1 MLGQRK
7 KEAPMRLR
15 ALMLMVVTLMSGVAF
30 AAPAAAQIEVDIN
43 SGAVKPLPIAVP
55 AFSGATRGAEI
66 AQVITGNL
74 ERSGLFQPLNV
85 SGVADK
91 LTDVN
96 VQPRFPDWQA
106 TGAQALINGQVTV
119 GPDGGLRVDFRL
131 WDVFSQQQ
139 LLGLQFSSTPDNW
152 RRVAHKISDAVYE
165 RLTGEKGYFDTRVAF
180 VAESGPKLNRVKR
193 LAIMDQDG
201 ANPQYLTDGSY
212 IVMTPRFSST
222 SQELTYMALRPT
234 GSSIYLLN
242 LETSR
247 QETIGK
253 FPGMVFA
260 PRFSPDGGK
269 VAFSVEKAGNSDIY
283 MMDLRSRSS
292 TRITTDPAIDTSP
305 SFSPD
310 GTKIA
315 FNSDRGGQAQLYVMN
330 TDGSGV
336 RRISYGGGRYTTP
349 VWSPRGDF
357 IAFTKQTGG
366 EFHIGVMRPDGSDER
381 LLTTSYLDE
390 GPTWAP
396 NGRVLMFFREGS
408 SGNPRLWTVDIT
420 GRILRP
426 AAYQGSGSDP
436 AWSPLLN

>member
-1 MLGQRK
+1 MMTPKGNV
-7 KEAPMRLR
+7 MRLK
-15 ALMLMVVTLMSGVAF
+15 ALLMMVA
-30 AAPAAAQIEVDIN
+30 ALLAGAMVSPAAAQIEVDIN
-43 SGAVKPLPIAVP
+43 AGAVKPLPIAVP
-55 AFSGATRGAEI
+55 AFSGSGRGAEI

-85 SGVADK
+85 SAVPDK
-91 LTDVN
+91 LPDVN

-180 VAESGPKLNRVKR
+180 VAESGPKMARIKR

-201 ANPQYLTDGSY
+201 ANPQFLTDGSY
-212 IVMTPRFSST
+212 IVMTPRFSAT

-247 QETIGK
+247 QETVGK

-260 PRFSPDGGK
+260 PRFSPDGSK
-269 VAFSVEKAGNSDIY
+269 VAFSVEKGGNSDVY
-283 MMDLRSRSS
+283 VLDLRSRQS
-292 TRITTDPAIDTSP
+292 TRITTDPSIDTSP

-310 GTKIA
+310 GSKIV

-330 TDGSGV
+330 ADGSGV

-357 IAFTKQTGG
+357 IAFTKQLSGQ
-366 EFHIGVMRPDGSDER
+366 FHIGVMRTDGSDER

-396 NGRVLMFFREGS
+396 NGRVLMYFRES
-408 SGNPRLWTVDIT
+408 QSGTPRLWTVDIT

-426 AAYQGSGSDP
+426 AAYQGQASDP
-436 AWSPLLN
+436 AWSPLLD

>member
-1 MLGQRK
+1 MISSKGN
-7 KEAPMRLR
+7 AMRLK
-15 ALMLMVVTLMSGVAF
+15 ALLLMV
-30 AAPAAAQIEVDIN
+30 AALLGSAMALPAAAQQGPIEVDIN
-43 SGAVKPLPIAVP
+43 SGVVKPLPIAVP
-55 AFSGATRGAEI
+55 AFSGTPRGAEI

-85 SGVADK
+85 SGVPDK
-91 LTDVN
+91 LNDVN

-180 VAESGPKLNRVKR
+180 VAESGPKLNRIKR

-201 ANPQYLTDGSY
+201 ANPQFLTDGSY
-212 IVMTPRFSST
+212 IVMTPRFSAT

-242 LETSR
+242 LETTR
-247 QETIGK
+247 QETVGK

-260 PRFSPDGGK
+260 PRFSPDGRK
-269 VAFSVEKAGNSDIY
+269 VAFSVEKGGNSDIY
-283 MMDLRSRSS
+283 VLDLRSRQS
-292 TRITTDPAIDTSP
+292 TRITTDPSIDTSP

-310 GTKIA
+310 GTKIV

-330 TDGSGV
+330 ADGSGV

-366 EFHIGVMRPDGSDER
+366 QFHIGVMRTDGSDER

-396 NGRVLMFFREGS
+396 NGRVLMYFREAS

-426 AAYQGSGSDP
+426 AAYQGAASDP
-436 AWSPLLN
+436 AWSPLLD

>member
-1 MLGQRK
+1 MNLK
-7 KEAPMRLR
+7 SVFTRL
-15 ALMLMVVTLMSGVAF
+15 
-30 AAPAAAQIEVDIN
+30 PAAWASAAVLALSMAVLAPTAARAQIEVDIDK
-43 SGAVKPLPIAVP
+43 GAVKPLPVAIP
-55 AFSGATRGAEI
+55 AFSGGGRGADI
-66 AQVITGNL
+66 SQVISGNL

-85 SGVADK
+85 SNVADK

-119 GPDGGLRVDFRL
+119 GADGTLRVDFRL
-131 WDVFSQQQ
+131 WDTFSQQQ
-139 LLGLQFSSTPDNW
+139 LLGLQFTSTAENW

-165 RLTGEKGYFDTRVAF
+165 RLTGEKGYFDTRVVF
-180 VAESGPKLNRVKR
+180 VAESGSKLARVKK

-201 ANPQYLTDGSY
+201 ANPQYITDGSY

-222 SQELTYMALRPT
+222 SQEITYMALRPT
-234 GSSIYLLN
+234 GSTIYLQN
-242 LETSR
+242 LETAR
-247 QETIGK
+247 TETIGK

-260 PRFSPDGGK
+260 PRFSPDGSK
-269 VAFSVEKAGNSDIY
+269 VAFSVEKGGNSDIY
-283 MMDLRSRSS
+283 VMDLRSRSS

-310 GTKIA
+310 GSKIV
-315 FNSDRGGQAQLYVMN
+315 FNSDRGGQAQLYIMN
-330 TDGSGV
+330 ADGSGV

-366 EFHIGVMRPDGSDER
+366 EFHIGVMRADGGDER

-396 NGRVLMFFREGS
+396 NGRVLMFSRES
-408 SGNPRLWTVDIT
+408 ANGNSRLWTVDIT

-426 AAYQGSGSDP
+426 AAYQGAASDP
-436 AWSPLLN
+436 AWSPLLD